1 MKGHQTTIKDIAKV
15 LGISPS
21 TVSRALKDHPDISPK
36 TKEKVKKLAEQLQY
50 RPNAIALSLKHSKSF
65 TIGLIIPEIIH
76 HFFSSIISGVSDV
89 AYASGYKVMITQS
102 NESYEREVA
111 DAQALLASRV
121 DGVLISVS
129 KETTNYEHLKN
140 LEKNGIPMV
149 FFDRAVESISTD
161 KIVVDDVNGAFQAVT
176 HLIEQ
181 GCKNIMHLAAPAHL
195 LISKNRLEGY
205 KRALNKANIPF
216 NENLIVQCDT
226 YNGSIERIENLIKTK
241 EIEFDGVFA
250 VNDATAIGAMRGIKN
265 AGLKVP
271 DDVKVVGF
279 TNGLISLMTEPQLST
294 IEQHGFEMGQ
304 IAARILL
311 NRIDNQDEFYIPE
324 TRVLKTELV
333 IRESSSK
340 TK

>member
-226 YNGSIERIENLIKTK
+226 YNGSIGRIENLIKTK